1 MRNQVRV
8 ERCYS
13 FLRYQLHIRAPS
25 ISYDKGCLHMYI
37 YDRRRTAFMFHSA
50 SKIWDSY
57 EQQLGRFSGSS
68 KSVKNVLFFQKKKKI
83 KVIGINNK
91 YCSMA
96 CMTVAHLSLISKD
109 LSAHRQG
116 PYLPCRIVLTRYRH
130 HTAPVPIAHPKT
142 LYFLN

>member
-37 YDRRRTAFMFHSA
+37 YDRRSSAFMFHSA

-57 EQQLGRFSGSS
+57 EQQLGRFSGSF
-68 KSVKNVLFFQKKKKI
+68 KSVKNVLFSQEKKK

-96 CMTVAHLSLISKD
+96 CMTVAQLSLISKD
-109 LSAHRQG
+109 LSAHRQWS
-116 PYLPCRIVLTRYRH
+116 YLPCCIVQTRYRH
-130 HTAPVPIAHPKT
+130 DITPVPMAQLRT
-142 LYFLN
+142 LYSLN